1 MKLTGAQVDRDSHGI
16 ESERLGSVGARS
28 LCAVLLVILI
38 ATMAEAADS
47 STKDADADA
56 IVGQWQG
63 ESLCTNR
70 DVAPSCKDEKTRYT
84 CTRAQGSKKIHMV
97 ADKLVNGEFA
107 SMGDLDFDYVPA
119 ERRWKCELP
128 GAHAVWSFSVD
139 GDRLSGTLI
148 DVPTGKQTRKVSAD
162 RKK

>member
-1 MKLTGAQVDRDSHGI
+1 MRNRTI
-16 ESERLGSVGARS
+16 RLA
-28 LCAVLLVILI
+28 LLPAFLLLL
-38 ATMAEAADS
+38 AAAAAEAS
-47 STKDADADA
+47 DADA
-56 IVGQWQG
+56 ILGQWQG
-63 ESLCTNR
+63 ESICTNR
-70 DVAPSCKDEKTRYT
+70 EVAPGCKDEKTRYT
-84 CTRAQGSKKIHMV
+84 CTRPQGSNKMHMA

-119 ERRWKCELP
+119 ERRWTCELP

-139 GDRLSGTLI
+139 GDRLTGTLV